1 MRRAILRFSCILA
14 GASILLTAVLIWIFA
29 YRSFSERARL
39 ELMADAEYIAGAI
52 ETGGADFLREL
63 PDALAGRRVTL
74 VSGGGDVLYDTR
86 RDAGTMENHLDRPEI
101 RDALESGAGEAARF
115 SQTLRERTYYRAVRL
130 SDGSVLRV
138 AATSD
143 SVLAAIPGLAVI
155 TVCIA
160 AAVFAAAVLVSARV
174 TRALV
179 APINGL
185 DPEAPGD
192 GAAYAELAP
201 LLARLREQRGRIES
215 QIEDR
220 EKMRREFSANV
231 SHELKTPITA
241 ISGYA
246 EILANGVARAGDTRN
261 FAGKIYD
268 EAQRLIAL
276 VDDIMLVSR
285 LDEGGAGFSRES
297 VELLALARAVA
308 ERFRPAAEERGI
320 SMAVRGG
327 EFTVMG
333 YRHILDETVSNLI
346 DNAVKYNRE
355 GGSVNVTV
363 SGGGEGVVL
372 TVIDTGVGIAP
383 EERERVFERFYR
395 ADASR
400 AHAPGTGLGL
410 AIVKHAAQ
418 LHGARAELHSDGDTG
433 TCVKV
438 IFPAMIS
445 GSSCTHR

>member
-1 MRRAILRFSCILA
+1 MRRAILRFSCLLA
-14 GASILLTAVLIWIFA
+14 GASILLTSALIWIFA
-29 YRSFSERARL
+29 YQSFSARVRR
-39 ELMADAEYIAGAI
+39 ELRADADYIAGAV
-52 ETGGADFLREL
+52 ETRGADFLREMRTG
-63 PDALAGRRVTL
+63 PSGSRVTHIAET
-74 VSGGGDVLYDTR
+74 GEVLYDTR
-86 RDAGTMENHLDRPEI
+86 QDAGVMENHLDRPEV
-101 RDALESGAGEAARF
+101 REALADGAGETTRF
-115 SQTLRERTYYRAVRL
+115 SRTLSERTYYRAVRL

-138 AATSD
+138 ASTSD
-143 SVLAAIPGLAVI
+143 SVFAAISGLAAVTA
-155 TVCIA
+155 CIA
-160 AAVFAAAVLVSARV
+160 LAVFAAAAVVSARV

-179 APINGL
+179 APINGI
-185 DPEAPGD
+185 DPETPGD
-192 GAAYAELAP
+192 DAVYAELTP
-201 LLARLREQRGRIES
+201 LLTRLREQRGRLES

-285 LDEGGAGFSRES
+285 LDEGAAGFLPES
-297 VELLALARAVA
+297 VELLSLARAVA
-308 ERFRPAAEERGI
+308 ERFRPAAAERGI
-320 SMAVRGG
+320 TMAVRGG
-327 EFTVMG
+327 EFTIMG
-333 YRHILDETVSNLI
+333 YRHVLDETVSNLI
-346 DNAVKYNRE
+346 DNAVKYNRD

-363 SGGGEGVVL
+363 SGDGGGVAL
-372 TVIDTGVGIAP
+372 TVTDTGVGIPA
-383 EERERVFERFYR
+383 EDRERVFERFYR

-400 AHAPGTGLGL
+400 ALAPGTGLGL

-418 LHGARAELHSDGDTG
+418 LHGARTELHSDGGAG

-438 IFPAMIS
+438 IFP
-445 GSSCTHR
+445 R